1 MFSNTLPCWEI
12 TKCEGTDDCPA
23 RRAVDTP
30 CWEIA
35 RGLDDYRNALNVCGD
50 CIVYIAKHDNSGL
63 SPEEINSIFEQKG
76 VCVLLAQCAHH
87 SPRAATDA

>member
-1 MFSNTLPCWEI
+1 MFSNSLPCWEI

-35 RGLDDYRNALNVCGD
+35 RDLDDYRNALNVCGD
-50 CIVYIAKHDNSGL
+50 CIVYISKHADTGL
-63 SPEEINSIFEQKG
+63 STEEISSILEQKG
-76 VCVLLAQCAHH
+76 VCSLLSQCSHH
-87 SPRAATDA
+87 SSEAATDA